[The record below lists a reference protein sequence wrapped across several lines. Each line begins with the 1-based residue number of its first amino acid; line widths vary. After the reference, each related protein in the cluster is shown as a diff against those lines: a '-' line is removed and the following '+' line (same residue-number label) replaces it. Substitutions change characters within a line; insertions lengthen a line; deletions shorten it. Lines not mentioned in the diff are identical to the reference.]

1 MEQIIETVNRYI
13 KAIHTQDRE
22 DFYDIWV
29 NSDDVTLISITRQY
43 TGIDAIYQDFLIN
56 GIQAHYSSIDLINE
70 GMEIRT
76 IDDDTAIVIFRYHTE
91 CIRRD
96 TGEPHGIAGLETQVM
111 KKVNGQGKLV
121 HVHYSK

>member
-13 KAIHTQDRE
+13 KAIHTQDKE

-111 KKVNGQGKLV
+111 KKVNGQWKLV